1 MEISERVT
9 KAQSYNK
16 GTLWSA
22 GSRDFFFDQSKSK
35 EKQNHGLWKLHESI
49 MKKKWCYVCR
59 PQSLTSLSI
68 HWTYCSALYYPFANL
83 PYQTLLPTIATSFA
97 SWVNS
102 TYAAYCLHI
111 SKKRITKPNWT
122 RFESTAS
129 CNRVLM
135 AGNYYIVIGSAS
147 STLWRDLSFFLTSDI
162 QIC

>member
-1 MEISERVT
+1 MIG
-9 KAQSYNK
+9 Y
-16 GTLWSA
+16 GGGA
-22 GSRDFFFDQSKSK
+22 GFFFFWPIKKQRKAKPWLMKSAQVHYE
-35 EKQNHGLWKLHESI
+35 EK
-49 MKKKWCYVCR
+49 MVFVCW

-147 STLWRDLSFFLTSDI
+147 STLWRDLSFF
-162 QIC
+162 

>member
-1 MEISERVT
+1 MIGYGS
-9 KAQSYNK
+9 
-16 GTLWSA
+16 GA
-22 GSRDFFFDQSKSK
+22 GFFLFFFDQSKSK
-35 EKQNHGLWKLHESI
+35 EKQNHGLWKLHKSI

-83 PYQTLLPTIATSFA
+83 PYRTLLPTIATSFA

-102 TYAAYCLHI
+102 TYAAYCSHI

-122 RFESTAS
+122 RFESTVS